1 MVAPYQNAYLR
12 CEVYTPNNV
21 SDNLVDGV
29 IWYRSL
35 DLITVTD
42 EYKPS
47 GISPFLLSANSG
59 NLAGLFKVIY
69 TLTIRNI
76 SSSDS
81 GYYWC
86 QIINNQTCLSPSPYV
101 NISINT
107 SLMTAEDMPPCSY
120 IDYMKNPVCASI
132 YSNCSQSSSY
142 SRIASPT
149 IHILNMTSSTALNN
163 MSLKKLHHTSS
174 IAVSSSPTARICMT
188 EPNTAYPEF
197 IACLG
202 VTVPTAGFVLI
213 LIILFICCA
222 GIYVCQRKRA
232 KQKGKQKC

>member
-1 MVAPYQNAYLR
+1 M
-12 CEVYTPNNV
+12 YTPHNV
-21 SDNLVDGV
+21 SDNPVDGV

-47 GISPFLLSANSG
+47 GSSPSLLTATSG
-59 NLAGLFKVIY
+59 ILAGLFRVTY

-86 QIINNQTCLSPSPYV
+86 QIFNNQTCLSPSPYV

-107 SLMTAEDMPPCSY
+107 SSMTAEDMPPCPSVN
-120 IDYMKNPVCASI
+120 YMENPVCASN
-132 YSNCSQSSSY
+132 YSNCSRIISS
-142 SRIASPT
+142 T
-149 IHILNMTSSTALNN
+149 ITHHIILSMTSSTAHNHV
-163 MSLKKLHHTSS
+163 SLKKLHHTSS

-188 EPNTAYPEF
+188 EPDTVYPEF

-222 GIYVCQRKRA
+222 GIYVCRRK
-232 KQKGKQKC
+232 KEKQKCKQKC